1 MTNLVIEV
9 LLILV
14 LILFNG
20 VLAMSE
26 TAVVSSRKAR
36 LQQRAE
42 DGDES
47 AQAALKLA
55 ENPSDFLSTVQVGI
69 TLVGILSGAFGGVTV
84 AKYLEDWMQNIPWL
98 APYATSLSLG
108 LVVLVITY
116 LSLVIG
122 ELVPKQLALNNPEAV
137 ASRIAGPMR
146 ILARLT
152 APLVRLLSISTR
164 FVLRLIGVKDSDE
177 PPVTE
182 EEIKVMIGQ
191 GTSAGV
197 FAQAEQDMVEAIFR
211 LGDRRVGTLMTPRTE
226 IYWLDLEDSP
236 EEIRRRIIESQYSN
250 LPVAKGNLDH
260 VEGIVQSKD
269 LLAQALA
276 NQPLDIPGAIKLAQY
291 VPESLPALQ
300 VLERFRESGIHIT
313 LVIDEF
319 GGLQG
324 LVTIMDVLEAIVG
337 EMPMYG
343 EGQDREILRR
353 PDGSWLLSG
362 MLPIDEFIEVLGL
375 KDLPDFDRGGYETL
389 GGFVMAHL
397 GRIPLS
403 GDRIELN
410 QIVFEVM
417 DMDGFRVDKVL
428 VFPKEQAGKAA
439 DSPDT
444 TFSI

>member
-42 DGDES
+42 EGDES
-47 AQAALKLA
+47 SQAALKLA

-84 AKYLEDWMQNIPWL
+84 AKYLEDWMQNIAWL

-108 LVVLVITY
+108 LVVLLITY

-122 ELVPKQLALNNPEAV
+122 ELVPKQLALNNPEQV

-146 ILARLT
+146 ILSRLT
-152 APLVRLLSISTR
+152 EPLVRLLSISTR

-182 EEIKVMIGQ
+182 EEIKVMIEQ
-191 GTSAGV
+191 GTYAGV

-236 EEIRRRIIESQYSN
+236 EEIRRKIIESQYSN
-250 LPVAKGNLDH
+250 LPVAKGNLDR

-276 NQPLDIPGAIKLAQY
+276 NQPLDIPGVIKLAQY

-343 EGQDREILRR
+343 EDQDREILRR

-375 KDLPDFDRGGYETL
+375 KDLPDFDRGGYDTL
-389 GGFVMAHL
+389 GGFVMAYL

-403 GDRIELN
+403 GDRIELD

-428 VFPKEQAGKAA
+428 VTPKQQAGGTA

>member
-42 DGDES
+42 EGDEN

-84 AKYLEDWMQNIPWL
+84 ARYLEDWMQSIPWL

-108 LVVLVITY
+108 LVVLLITY

-122 ELVPKQLALNNPEAV
+122 ELVPKQLALNNPESV
-137 ASRIAGPMR
+137 SSRIAGPMR
-146 ILARLT
+146 ILSRLT

-164 FVLRLIGVKDSDE
+164 FVLRLIGVKDSDD

-182 EEIKVMIGQ
+182 EEIKVMIEQ
-191 GTSAGV
+191 GTYAGV

-236 EEIRRRIIESQYSN
+236 EEIRRKIIESQFSN
-250 LPVAKGNLDH
+250 LPVAKGNLDR

-276 NQPLDIPGAIKLAQY
+276 NQPLDIPGVIKLAQY

-343 EGQDREILRR
+343 EDQDREILRR

-375 KDLPDFDRGGYETL
+375 KDLPDFDRGGYDTL

-403 GDRIELN
+403 GDRIELD

-428 VFPKEQAGKAA
+428 VTPKQQTGGTA